1 MTNEKYYPPG
11 ITNPERRHFV
21 AGEWIEGELDL
32 PPAPDWRY
40 QPPPA
45 PAWPRTEAFV
55 DWCIAYQVPVAC
67 ALWAVILAAWATA
80 LWLWV
85 WG

>member
-1 MTNEKYYPPG
+1 MTTEKYYRPG
-11 ITNPERRHFV
+11 IT
-21 AGEWIEGELDL
+21 
-32 PPAPDWRY
+32 
-40 QPPPA
+40 PPPA